1 MKKRTISVLLAV
13 MLMLSTSLSCF
24 AAEARASNYFDSYLL
39 GIVPAGN
46 NQMTVSFSVFGMSK
60 MDQIGA
66 YYIRI
71 EEEISTDKWITTFT
85 AYGDKNPSKFY
96 SYNAYDHGGD
106 YTFTGVPGVKYR
118 AVMKAYASNSSGSEY
133 SEEFTCTGKVC
144 R

>member
-1 MKKRTISVLLAV
+1 MKKKFISALLAV
-13 MLMLSTSLSCF
+13 TLLLSVSLPCY
-24 AAEARASNYFDSYLL
+24 AVEARASKYFDGYIL
-39 GIVPAGN
+39 GIAAQGN
-46 NQMTVSFSVFGMSK
+46 AQMTVSFSVLGMSK

-96 SYNAYDHGGD
+96 SYNAYDHGAD

-118 AVMKAYASNSSGSEY
+118 AVLKAYAKDKNGSEY
-133 SEEFTCTGKVC
+133 SDEIVGNGKVC
-144 R
+144 K